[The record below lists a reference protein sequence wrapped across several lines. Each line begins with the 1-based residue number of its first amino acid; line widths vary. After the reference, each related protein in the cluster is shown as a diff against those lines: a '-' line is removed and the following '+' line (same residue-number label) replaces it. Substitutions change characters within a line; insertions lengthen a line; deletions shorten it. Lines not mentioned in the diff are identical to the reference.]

1 MTLPS
6 QWPASKGR
14 APTRQFACPVCQV
27 KFAAPGSIQNG
38 KSGKVCPAGHFSTLG
53 ALYAFE
59 KSGKAPSPK
68 LAPQEAAPK
77 EPCPPGIR
85 KAAQA
90 LGMSSDRDRY
100 QLAAVSLLAGY
111 DRALATLPPMARL
124 MVEGA
129 FGSAPAVARKIL
141 EPA

>member
-14 APTRQFACPVCQV
+14 APTRKFGCPVCKV
-27 KFAAPGSIQNG
+27 MFAAPGSIQGG

-59 KSGKAPSPK
+59 KSGKVPEVKPAG
-68 LAPQEAAPK
+68 
-77 EPCPPGIR
+77 EPAKPICPPGKR
-85 KAAQA
+85 KTPLA
-90 LGMSSDRDRY
+90 LGLTNDMDRY

-111 DRALATLPPMARL
+111 DRALATLPPGARL